1 MAELLWLGMDLQVGN
16 DPIAM
21 RFIALLICSTIIS
34 ASGNDSP
41 NLDPSFEFN
50 YTSTEI
56 VVGSDSVGSFNGTI
70 HNISSNTITI
80 AVVRR
85 GNALPEGW
93 TSSVCLGEF
102 CYNESIDSVASQLD
116 PGDSTACGVL
126 AWTNGVGVGAVQLD
140 LFDLQNMDEHII
152 VDLNIYT
159 GSTVGIDINSVF
171 PKKMVLY
178 PSFPNP
184 FNPVTI
190 LRYNL
195 PKDGLVNITIHD
207 MMGRIVR
214 TLENSKQAAGLK
226 SIQWNATNDVGHPVS
241 AGPYLYTITS
251 GYFKQTKKMVLLK

>member
-1 MAELLWLGMDLQVGN
+1 LGMDQRIGN
-16 DPIAM
+16 DLIIL
-21 RFIALLICSTIIS
+21 RFIALLVCSAMVS
-34 ASGNDSP
+34 ASGSDLQSLN
-41 NLDPSFEFN
+41 PSFEFN

-56 VVGSDSVGSFNGTI
+56 YAGADSVGSFSGTI
-70 HNISSNTITI
+70 YNISSGTVTI

-85 GNALPEGW
+85 INVLAEGW
-93 TSSVCLGEF
+93 TSSICLGEL
-102 CYNESIDSVASQLD
+102 CYNESIDSVTIQLD
-116 PGDSTACGVL
+116 LGGSTSCGIL
-126 AWTNGVGVGAVQLD
+126 AWTNGVGLGTVQLD

-178 PSFPNP
+178 PAFPNP

-241 AGPYLYTITS
+241 AGPYLYTIQS
-251 GYFKQTKKMVLLK
+251 GYFRQTKKIVLLK

>member
-1 MAELLWLGMDLQVGN
+1 MDQRIGN
-16 DPIAM
+16 DLIIL
-21 RFIALLICSTIIS
+21 RFIALLVCSAMVS
-34 ASGNDSP
+34 ASGSDLQ
-41 NLDPSFEFN
+41 NLNPSFEFN
-50 YTSTEI
+50 YSSTEI
-56 VVGSDSVGSFNGTI
+56 VVGSNSVGSFYGTI
-70 HNISSNTITI
+70 HNSISDTITI

-85 GNALPEGW
+85 VNSLPEGW
-93 TSSVCLGEF
+93 TSSICLGEL
-102 CYNESIDSVASQLD
+102 CYNELVDSVTIQLD
-116 PGDSTACGVL
+116 PGDSTACGIL
-126 AWTNGVGVGAVQLD
+126 AWTSGVGIGTVQLD

-171 PKKMVLY
+171 PKQMVLY
-178 PSFPNP
+178 PAFPNP

-214 TLENSKQAAGLK
+214 TLENSKQTAGLK
-226 SIQWNATNDVGHPVS
+226 LIQWNATNDLGHPVS